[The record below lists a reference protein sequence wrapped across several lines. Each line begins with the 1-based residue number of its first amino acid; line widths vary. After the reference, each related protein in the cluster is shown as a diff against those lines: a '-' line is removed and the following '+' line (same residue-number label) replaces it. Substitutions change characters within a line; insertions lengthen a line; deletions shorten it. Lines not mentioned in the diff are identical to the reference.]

1 MRFGVTAIALTL
13 PFNTFIDFIIN
24 GIACQRLINYR
35 LTEQVQDCSYALIS
49 SIVMGLCVYLVS
61 CFISNIYA
69 ELVLE
74 IIVGVVVYVAISLIS
89 KNETFCLL
97 TGVLKDK
104 LHIHKN

>member
-1 MRFGVTAIALTL
+1 MYDYLVVGSGLYGA
-13 PFNTFIDFIIN
+13 TF
-24 GIACQRLINYR
+24 AHEAHQH
-35 LTEQVQDCSYALIS
+35 ALIS

>member
-1 MRFGVTAIALTL
+1 MNLNFPDENDPVHVKPLGTFLIGRISVALSAFHPLGVASPIRYNV
-13 PFNTFIDFIIN
+13 F
-24 GIACQRLINYR
+24 
-35 LTEQVQDCSYALIS
+35 
-49 SIVMGLCVYLVS
+49 VMGLCVYLVS

>member
-1 MRFGVTAIALTL
+1 MA
-13 PFNTFIDFIIN
+13 
-24 GIACQRLINYR
+24 
-35 LTEQVQDCSYALIS
+35 TEDKLGYVDLKNIRSCYPEGKRMCECLCNALIS